1 MRKRS
6 KAVTI
11 RLSQSEYNDL
21 KNRIDKA
28 GLLQQTYI
36 INAIRGA
43 TITPS
48 DEIIVLK
55 EISLTLAQLEQQLRG
70 LATNVNQMAHI
81 ANGHGSLPSSEEL
94 DRLSTQLSQ
103 YRMESEEIWQSI
115 RSSINQQK
123 VTEQ

>member
-11 RLSQSEYNDL
+11 RLTQDEYNDL
-21 KNRIDKA
+21 KNRIDEA

-81 ANGHGSLPSSEEL
+81 ANSHGALPSNEEL
-94 DRLSTQLSQ
+94 DRLSAQLSH
-103 YRMESEEIWQSI
+103 YRMESEDIWQSI

-123 VTEQ
+123 VTER